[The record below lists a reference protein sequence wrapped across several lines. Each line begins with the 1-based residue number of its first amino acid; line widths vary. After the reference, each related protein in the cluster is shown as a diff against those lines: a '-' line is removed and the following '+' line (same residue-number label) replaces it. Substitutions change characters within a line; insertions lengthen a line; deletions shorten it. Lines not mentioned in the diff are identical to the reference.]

1 MSPANAD
8 SAAMCRDD
16 RTGYPYIAYISGTG
30 NGTELCLSYWD
41 EVQTRWSAVTVDS
54 QVGDI
59 NLLWRQVSCAFDAST
74 STLGIAYL
82 RMVKIPDYNLMS
94 TIALKL
100 YVRLRDRFGSNTH
113 QCFARRKQSALQFA
127 TVDVQTDLASPRQT
141 RRRVR
146 RPVSVGTNSHFGAVI
161 SRTVSSSL
169 WPTANST
176 SHGIN
181 QIRIRRHPQT
191 QAHGFR
197 RVRIKC
203 GRQA

>member
-100 YVRLRDRFGSNTH
+100 YVRLLEIVADLTRTSVSLAGSNPPYNALPWTFKQISH
-113 QCFARRKQSALQFA
+113 PPGKLGDGCAARC
-127 TVDVQTDLASPRQT
+127 P
-141 RRRVR
+141 
-146 RPVSVGTNSHFGAVI
+146 SV
-161 SRTVSSSL
+161 RTVTL
-169 WPTANST
+169 E
-176 SHGIN
+176 
-181 QIRIRRHPQT
+181 R
-191 QAHGFR
+191 
-197 RVRIKC
+197 
-203 GRQA
+203 